1 MKLAVVILAH
11 PENKGAL
18 ARAVN
23 AMELVKEAK
32 AAGDE
37 VALVLDGA
45 GTMWGPALSDPDHR
59 YHDLFLSVRD
69 RITAVCDYCAGIFD
83 VREEVEDLDM
93 PLAAEFDDHP
103 SLRSMMADGYEIVT
117 F

>member
-23 AMELVKEAK
+23 AMELVKEAEM
-32 AAGDE
+32 AGDD
-37 VALVLDGA
+37 VSLVLDGA
-45 GTMWGPALSDPDHR
+45 GTMWGPLLSDENHK
-59 YHDLFLSVRD
+59 YHELFLAVRD
-69 RITAVCDYCAGIFD
+69 RITAVCDYCAGVFD
-83 VREEVEDLDM
+83 VRQKVDDLDM

-103 SLRSMMADGYEIVT
+103 SLRSLAAEGYQLVT

>member
-1 MKLAVVILAH
+1 MKIAVVILAH
-11 PENKGAL
+11 PENHGAL

-32 AAGDE
+32 QTGDD

-45 GTMWGPALSDPDHR
+45 GTMWGPLLSDDEHR
-59 YHDLFLSVRD
+59 YHDLFQSVSD
-69 RITAVCDYCAGIFD
+69 RIVAVCDYCAGIFGVKD
-83 VREEVEDLDM
+83 EVAESNL
-93 PLAAEFDDHP
+93 PLTAEFDDHP
-103 SLRSMMADGYEIVT
+103 SLRSLLAEGYQMVT

>member
-1 MKLAVVILAH
+1 MKIAVVILAH

-32 AAGDE
+32 VAGDD

-45 GTMWGPALSDPDHR
+45 GTMWGTLLSDEEHR
-59 YHDLFLSVRD
+59 YHDLFQTVSD
-69 RITAVCDYCAGIFD
+69 RIVAVCDYCAGIFGS
-83 VREEVEDLDM
+83 REAVDESEL
-93 PLAAEFDDHP
+93 PLTAEFDDHP
-103 SLRSMMADGYEIVT
+103 SLRSLMADGYQLVT

>member
-1 MKLAVVILAH
+1 MKIAVVILAH
-11 PENKGAL
+11 PENNGAL

-32 AAGDE
+32 MAGDD

-45 GTMWGPALSDPDHR
+45 GTMWAPLLSNNEHR
-59 YHDLFLSVRD
+59 YHDLFESVSD
-69 RITAVCDYCAGIFD
+69 RIVAVCDYCAGIFG
-83 VREEVEDLDM
+83 VREAVEGSDL
-93 PLAAEFDDHP
+93 PLTAEFDDHP
-103 SLRSMMADGYEIVT
+103 SLRSLLAEGYQTVT

>member
-11 PENKGAL
+11 PDNSGAL

-23 AMELVKEAK
+23 AMELVKESK
-32 AAGDE
+32 EAGDD

-45 GTMWGPALSDPDHR
+45 GTMWGPALSAPDHR

-69 RITAVCDYCAGIFD
+69 RVTAVCDYCAGIFD
-83 VREEVEDLDM
+83 VREQVAELDM
-93 PLAAEFDDHP
+93 PLTAEFDGHP
-103 SLRSMMADGYEIVT
+103 SLRSFLAGGYELVT